1 MWTRL
6 QVGLSKLCVDK
17 LGVSKLSVDKLC
29 VEEAG
34 REEGGGRGGS
44 ARECKTKNKNPTQRC
59 GEKHTKKTL

>member
-1 MWTRL
+1 M
-6 QVGLSKLCVDK
+6 DK

-34 REEGGGRGGS
+34 REEGGGS